1 MGSRGQSGRDKDA
14 GDIVKDYNLDS
25 IGENKGKILAFFRD
39 LDGTDEDGVVDRFR
53 EEATDLAEDLADS
66 MVYRDD
72 DAREEFN
79 RLRRELGS
87 TTYTL
92 SDEDRSNIPDFQR
105 YIRSGENFLK
115 IGKRGLPIDS
125 AYAELAERFP
135 DRFPPLIT
143 NPADQLQHI
152 NRVLG
157 DLRKSR
163 VVAASEE
170 DKEAAAP
177 YIYDALARAYNEI
190 RRRKGLSP
198 LRFGDYVGK
207 SSGTYGGGSRYSG
220 FDDDDELPFF

>member
-14 GDIVKDYNLDS
+14 GEIVKEYSLES
-25 IGENKGKILAFFRD
+25 IGKNKGKILSFFRE
-39 LDGTDEDGVVDRFR
+39 LDGTDEGHIQSKFK
-53 EEATDLAEDLADS
+53 EEATGLAEDLSES

-72 DAREEFN
+72 DAKDEFN
-79 RLRRELGS
+79 RLRRDIGS

-92 SDEDRSNIPDFQR
+92 SDQDRSNIPDFQK
-105 YIRSGENFLK
+105 YIRSPENFLK

>member
-14 GDIVKDYNLDS
+14 GDIVKEYSLES
-25 IGENKGKILAFFRD
+25 IGENKGKILQFFRD
-39 LDGTDEDGVVDRFR
+39 MDSANEREIVDRFR
-53 EEATDLAEDLADS
+53 EQATDLAEDLSDS

-79 RLRRELGS
+79 RLRREIGS

-92 SDEDRSNIPDFQR
+92 SDEDRANIPDFQR
-105 YIRSGENFLK
+105 YIRSSENFLN
-115 IGKRGLPIDS
+115 IGRRGLPIDS
-125 AYAELAERFP
+125 AYAELSEQYP
-135 DRFPPLIT
+135 DRFPTSIS

-157 DLRKSR
+157 DLRGSR

-170 DKEAAAP
+170 DKEAATP

-190 RRRKGLSP
+190 RRRKGRRALS
-198 LRFGDYVGK
+198 FGEYTSRNAGD
-207 SSGTYGGGSRYSG
+207 YGGGSRYS
-220 FDDDDELPFF
+220 FDEDEELPFF

>member
-14 GDIVKDYNLDS
+14 GEIVKEYSLES
-25 IGENKGKILAFFRD
+25 IGKNKGKILSFFRE
-39 LDGTDEDGVVDRFR
+39 LDGTDEGDIQSKFK
-53 EEATDLAEDLADS
+53 EEATDLAEDLSES

-72 DAREEFN
+72 DAKDEFN
-79 RLRRELGS
+79 RLRRDIGS

-92 SDEDRSNIPDFQR
+92 SDQDRANIPDFQR
-105 YIRSGENFLK
+105 YIRFGENFLK

-125 AYAELAERFP
+125 AYAELSEQYP
-135 DRFPPLIT
+135 DRFPASIT

-157 DLRKSR
+157 DLRGSR

-170 DKEAAAP
+170 DKEAATP

-190 RRRKGLSP
+190 RRRKGRRALS
-198 LRFGDYVGK
+198 FGEYVNRNAGD
-207 SSGTYGGGSRYSG
+207 YGGGRSRYS
-220 FDDDDELPFF
+220 FDEDEELPFF

>member
-39 LDGTDEDGVVDRFR
+39 LDGTDEDGVADRFR

-72 DAREEFN
+72 DARDEFN
-79 RLRRELGS
+79 RLRREIGS

-92 SDEDRSNIPDFQR
+92 SDEDRANIPDFQR

-125 AYAELAERFP
+125 AYAELSEQYP
-135 DRFPPLIT
+135 DRFPASIS

-157 DLRKSR
+157 DLRGSR

-170 DKEAAAP
+170 DKEAATP

-190 RRRKGLSP
+190 RRRKGRRALSFGEYVN
-198 LRFGDYVGK
+198 RNAGDYG
-207 SSGTYGGGSRYSG
+207 GGGSRYS
-220 FDDDDELPFF
+220 FDEDEELPFF